1 MNTRPPLLA
10 ARSPQP
16 HAPPDTRAFEAGAR
30 CPQDAPFPGP
40 RGARLGP
47 GACCAFTLIEL
58 LVVIAIIAILAAM
71 LLPALAR
78 AKESARAAQC
88 LNQMRQISLAVRLYA
103 DDHQDEFPRS
113 QHSAFAHSQ
122 LSWGRAIAP
131 QLGRTEQ
138 AWTNLLSGVYHC
150 PADRR
155 TQPWSYGQSVY
166 FELNPDND
174 DYIGSPQ
181 TWRKLAS
188 VPHPVTTILQA
199 ETSGSGS
206 RMADTADHIMA
217 HFWGTLQDA
226 CDVDSV
232 RHKGRSNYN
241 FVDGHAAARE
251 LRATF
256 DPMKQLDLWNPF
268 LAP

>member
-1 MNTRPPLLA
+1 MKSRPPLLPA
-10 ARSPQP
+10 QWQKST
-16 HAPPDTRAFEAGAR
+16 APPG
-30 CPQDAPFPGP
+30 PGSSCF
-40 RGARLGP
+40 GP
-47 GACCAFTLIEL
+47 GARGAFTLIEL

-78 AKESARAAQC
+78 AKDSARGTQC
-88 LNQMRQISLAVRLYA
+88 LSQMRQLGLAVRLYA
-103 DDHQDEFPRS
+103 DDHEDQFPRS
-113 QHSAFAHSQ
+113 QHSAFAHGE
-122 LSWGRAIAP
+122 LPWGRAIAP
-131 QLGRTEQ
+131 QLGRPEQ

-155 TQPWSYGQSVY
+155 TKPWSYGQNVY

-174 DYIGSPQ
+174 DYVGAPR

-188 VPHPVTTILQA
+188 IPHPVTTILQA
-199 ETSGSGS
+199 EMSGDANSMS
-206 RMADTADHIMA
+206 DTADHIMA

-226 CDVDSV
+226 CDVAGL

-256 DPMKQLDLWNPF
+256 DPAKQLDMWDPF